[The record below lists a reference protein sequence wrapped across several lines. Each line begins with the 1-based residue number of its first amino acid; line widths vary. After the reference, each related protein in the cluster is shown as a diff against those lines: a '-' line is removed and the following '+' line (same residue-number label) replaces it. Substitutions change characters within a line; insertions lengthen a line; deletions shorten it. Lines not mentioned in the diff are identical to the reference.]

1 MVTGHITITNP
12 YGLHLRPAGFLCRLA
27 LEYESAVS
35 MRKGTTV
42 VNAKSVLGVLGAC
55 VRCGDE
61 VEFICEGRDE
71 SEALNAIMEAA
82 KSGFGDGTPGPAA
95 LPGVPARG
103 LFLTCCGNFFP
114 GPCVKGKSCDGF
126 ALPAAY
132 YLRDIES
139 N

>member
-82 KSGFGDGTPGPAA
+82 KSGFGDGTAAAVGDRCWPGRPAA
-95 LPGVPARG
+95 FPV
-103 LFLTCCGNFFP
+103 FFY
-114 GPCVKGKSCDGF
+114 F
-126 ALPAAY
+126 
-132 YLRDIES
+132 
-139 N
+139 